1 MSFDTIIQRINDLPV
16 SGTIRQSDSAFPWLE
31 SIHVMAISAV
41 VGLIAIVDL
50 RLMGIPAHTPSRRR
64 LESHALPIVWA
75 AFAVSLVSGAL
86 LFASNAVRYIKNDD
100 FQIKIFLILLAFLN
114 MCVFQYLTKKRMN
127 LDEDHIR
134 LSMGTRLA
142 GGISLALWIAA
153 VFFGRRIGF
162 TLAPF

>member
-1 MSFDTIIQRINDLPV
+1 M
-16 SGTIRQSDSAFPWLE
+16 
-31 SIHVMAISAV
+31 
-41 VGLIAIVDL
+41 
-50 RLMGIPAHTPSRRR
+50 
-64 LESHALPIVWA
+64 
-75 AFAVSLVSGAL
+75 SLVSGAL

-114 MCVFQYLTKKRMN
+114 MCAFQYLTKKRMN